1 MPYKVYT
8 YEDPYKLNKT
18 DFWEEISGLP
28 HFCVARTLVN
38 GLKDIIKQD
47 IHGLLCPLDD
57 LVKHQEVFKNW
68 TDNISLRI
76 QQYSA
81 LTAIFNRKSKEGSI
95 DTPFRQSLG
104 QNQTQFLDAIRLFI
118 ELGINPNS
126 IDSSKGNKEQ
136 RLFVDVLQETSLD
149 PLFSFPV
156 VPSLSQLKE
165 VMESLAIKELSDYEK
180 RDPSGF
186 DSEWYKTAIKN
197 TKTWDGKALVIHG
210 VHQFSPAQ
218 LRLILGLDELGIT
231 VVFLFNYQSN
241 YSEIYS
247 SWESIYRCFEVP
259 IHHDENIKSY
269 QMNTLQNPSNA
280 LACAIGAAC
289 ESSVRLGDKRFK
301 KWYQLYKDV
310 EFLEFANITEYAH
323 FVSNHF
329 DYAIQKYHD
338 ELGVMDRG
346 NNEWSNVAVLRHMT
360 EQVYTA
366 NRDVH
371 TLLKIYY
378 PEYAKNRHFLA
389 YPIGQFFSAIYR
401 LWDYEKAEIKIDIEA
416 LKECLSSNILN
427 SGKGEELLRTFLNI
441 AILFEGVDSYSDF
454 CQVIAVDYLA
464 KYDQIQKAKKGDIIA
479 SFKSLAIYN
488 PYLTTRKDIEQIIA
502 AVKEINEIAAFLFSF
517 DKTREDYIN
526 FGKHFHN
533 LEDFLKRRE
542 LSLANEEEKHLIIA
556 LQNRLE
562 EIRPEQTSFSGTFKD
577 LQEGLYYYLKQKDE
591 EESVDW
597 IVKNFEQID
606 GDILQS
612 KHQSERGEK
621 KVYHFACVSDR
632 DLNCRMDDLLPWPL
646 TDSFIRKA
654 YSPVD
659 LQFQVYYS
667 ALCERGS
674 FLRYALF
681 YGLCFNYEGTRLS
694 YVKQY
699 GDEITEPYALLNILG
714 LQTSS
719 GVVRSLINT
728 DDYSISVKRSSISH
742 IDPTSNELMDM
753 FLCPYRYFMDYVLED
768 SPVIKDSFL
777 YQKLYENIIIEIV
790 WKKIQKIKHDFA
802 VQRVKAEVSSASASI
817 KSFFSFWKETEIND
831 LERRAENFIKYQL
844 IGDRKTVADYDLT
857 HMNVRK
863 QYGKAR
869 YDIDISD
876 REPRNP
882 YQSFENKTERQYPKK
897 SYSYYKINPRKPS
910 SSNDKE
916 EMIADIKSYL
926 NDTKDSDRVAIPSEE
941 WCLFC
946 HHKGVCLK
954 PFLSES

>member
-8 YEDPYKLNKT
+8 YEDPYKLNQT
-18 DFWEEISGLP
+18 DFWEEIATLP

-38 GLKDIIKQD
+38 GLKDVIKQD

-57 LVKHQEVFKNW
+57 LVKHQGVYNSW
-68 TDNISLRI
+68 TDNIGLRI

-81 LTAIFNRKSKEGSI
+81 LTAIFNKKNKDGSI
-95 DTPFRQSLG
+95 DPLFRQSLG

-118 ELGINPNS
+118 ELGISPS
-126 IDSSKGNKEQ
+126 AIDKTKGNKEQ
-136 RLFVDVLQETSLD
+136 RLFVEVLEELCHH
-149 PLFSFPV
+149 PLFSFPES
-156 VPSLSQLKE
+156 PTLSQLKQ
-165 VMESLAIKELSDYEK
+165 VIESLAVKELDDYEK
-180 RDPSGF
+180 RDNSGV
-186 DSEWYKTAIKN
+186 DKDWYKTAIKN
-197 TKTWDGKALVIHG
+197 TEKWDGKALVIHG

-218 LRLILGLDELGIT
+218 LRLILALDKLGIT
-231 VVFLFNYQSN
+231 IIFLFNYQAN

-247 SWESIYRCFEVP
+247 SWECIYKCFEVP
-259 IHHDENIKSY
+259 MHHDKNIKSY
-269 QMNTLQNPSNA
+269 QMSTLQNPSNA

-289 ESSVRLGDKRFK
+289 NSSIHLGDRSLK
-301 KWYQLYKDV
+301 KWYQLYKDI

-346 NNEWSNVAVLRHMT
+346 NNEWNNAAVLRLMR

-389 YPIGQFFSAIYR
+389 YPIGQFFSAIYK
-401 LWDYEKAEIKIDIEA
+401 LWNYEKAEIRIDVEA
-416 LKECLSSNILN
+416 LKECLSSNILKA
-427 SGKGEELLRTFLNI
+427 GKGEELLRTFSNI
-441 AILFEGVDSYSDF
+441 AIMFDGIESYSDF
-454 CQVIAVDYLA
+454 CQVIARDYLA
-464 KYDQIQKAKKGDIIA
+464 KYDQIQKAKKEDVLF
-479 SFKSLAIYN
+479 SLKSLAIYN
-488 PYLTTRKDIEQIIA
+488 PYITTRKNIEQIISA
-502 AVKEINEIAAFLFSF
+502 IKEINEIATFLFSF
-517 DKTREDYIN
+517 DKTHEDYIN

-556 LQNRLE
+556 LQSRLE
-562 EIRPEQTSFSGTFKD
+562 QIRPEQTSFSGTFKD
-577 LQEGLYYYLKQKDE
+577 LQEGLYYYLKQKDDE
-591 EESVDW
+591 DRVDW

-612 KHQSERGEK
+612 KHQSERGDK

-632 DLNCRMDDLLPWPL
+632 DLNCKMDDLLPWPL
-646 TDSFIRKA
+646 TDAFIRKA
-654 YSPVD
+654 YSPAD

-667 ALCERGS
+667 ALGERGN

-681 YGLCFNYEGTRLS
+681 YGLCFNYEGVRLS

-699 GDEITEPYALLNILG
+699 GDETTEPYALLSILG
-714 LQTSS
+714 LETTSE
-719 GVVRSLINT
+719 VVSSLINT
-728 DDYSISVKRSSISH
+728 DDYSISVKRSNVSNVT
-742 IDPTSNELMDM
+742 PKPNELMDM
-753 FLCPYRYFMDYVLED
+753 YLCPYRFLMDYVLED

-777 YQKLYENIIIEIV
+777 YQKLYENLVIELV
-790 WKKIQKIKHDFA
+790 WKKLQNNKSDFA
-802 VQRVKAEVSSASASI
+802 GQRVKAEVSSASASI
-817 KSFFSFWKETEIND
+817 KSFFSFWKNTEIDD
-831 LERRAENFIKYQL
+831 LEGRAENFIRYQL
-844 IGDRKTVADYDLT
+844 IGAKSYVPPFDQI
-857 HMNVRK
+857 HMDVRK
-863 QYGKAR
+863 QYGLAR
-869 YDIDISD
+869 FDIDISD

-882 YQSFENKTERQYPKK
+882 YQSFENKTDRNYPKK
-897 SYSYYKINPRKPS
+897 TYSYYKVNPKNHAVDQS
-910 SSNDKE
+910 G
-916 EMIADIKSYL
+916 MIEDMKSYL

-941 WCLFC
+941 WCRFC